1 MPVTGLAD
9 AAVTGLGDRNV
20 SVLVVDDDEVIL
32 RLFEAYLPEAV
43 TVASCVDEAL
53 CLLAQHPYD
62 IVITDYYMPG
72 TNGADLVREVS
83 QRYPEIPVVVMTGF
97 GRKFTLE
104 DALDIGAAGYIA
116 KPFRQRELVE
126 RLRTIL
132 ELRGLRSRVDRNEQ
146 VLGRLRV
153 ILDEDPADAADTLR
167 RARRVLDESVSEAG

>member
-1 MPVTGLAD
+1 MSVTNPAD
-9 AAVTGLGDRNV
+9 VAATGLGDRSV

-53 CLLAQHPYD
+53 HLLGQHSYD

-104 DALDIGAAGYIA
+104 DALDVGAAGYIA

-132 ELRGLRSRVDRNEQ
+132 DLRGLRNRVDRHEQ
-146 VLGRLRV
+146 VLDRLRV
-153 ILDEDPADAADTLR
+153 ILDEDTTDASDALR
-167 RARRVLDESVSEAG
+167 RARRVLAEPNAELN